1 MNIPMKKF
9 LKISALCLFPILGSG
24 FWFDFNFFDDVFIKE
39 LKNKL
44 NIYNTSFTEEKVYLH
59 FDKPFY
65 KPDDD
70 IWFSAKVLKSTDH
83 SASNISSILHVELL
97 NPRGSV
103 EQKIDI
109 SIENGVAKGD
119 FKLNANAVGGLYKI
133 KAFTNFQKNAG
144 ENTFFEKTV
153 QVQKFI
159 KPKML
164 LTLDFE
170 KKSYTKNDLV
180 MATLKAKNIG
190 NEPITDNEFNY
201 TIQLEGKQILAKTAK
216 TDKDGNAKIMFQLPA
231 KIDKADG
238 LINIIV
244 ENRGIKESISRS
256 VPIVL
261 NNIDMLFFP
270 EGGNLV
276 ENAENRVAFKAM
288 NEFSKAAEV
297 EGVVLDEKN
306 KEVARFSSFYQG
318 MGDFALPRAN
328 EGAFYRV
335 RLTKPASD
343 REYALPQVEKNN
355 YTLHIN
361 NENIQKNQ
369 LNMSFNAP
377 KSGTVHIVA
386 QTRGLVQYTTT
397 IQAREGRNTLE
408 INAKNFP
415 IGVAQITLFDAQK
428 TPKAERIVFV
438 GNANQLNIKLSS
450 NKKTYM
456 PRERVEI
463 SVETTD
469 ENGNA
474 IPTNLSLSVLND
486 KVVSFADDKQ
496 DNLLS
501 YMLLSSD
508 VKGEIDE
515 PSFYFKKDEPKAK
528 KALNY
533 LLMTQGWRRFSW
545 DKVLD
550 KNPVW
555 NVLAEKT
562 KIKGTLRDYYS
573 NNNNKDF
580 KDADIQITLL
590 EMSGQKRIL
599 RKKVAPNGTFEFD
612 NIDSNTPVQLFAHNK
627 NSNKQQYYQIQLEN
641 TGFSNSGYYGND
653 DIDVLELASVSST
666 RRNKRGNRETK
677 ATVNIGRNERI
688 LNTLPSSNANKKE
701 EKESPIREDVE
712 ENVIGDVATDML
724 ENNDETILDLKKS
737 EKMKEANSPVSGKIS
752 RRQPNAGM
760 SKSDYYYRDDAYQ
773 NMPIIINKKVV
784 NNIPFEVLSKENIA
798 SMDTIST
805 ESARKL
811 YGSQIYQ
818 SNDKSLVIT
827 TKNEVTKSNYTMFK
841 SVYLTP
847 NVSPTRE
854 FYAQKVADAQNIERT
869 DFRETLYFNPSLQTD
884 KNGKATFF
892 FFNSDEETTFRVV
905 AEGFAKNGSLG
916 QNDHTFAVQMPF
928 SLDIKIPAYLSGGDT
943 LNLPIV
949 IKNNTENS
957 VKGILGMNT
966 PERFRLLGANAREV
980 SLNAK
985 EVKTEY
991 MKVVVENLA
1000 GTEKLRFNFAGNGAY
1015 DAITQEIEVCAKGF
1029 PVSASFSGDALDKS
1043 FNFNINEPL
1052 AKTIKAELTAYLS
1065 VLSDLTEGMESIFR
1079 EPHGCFEQT
1088 SSSTYPN
1095 ILALNFLQETGDPN
1109 AEIKKKALDYIDKGY
1124 KRLIGFESKSGG
1136 FEIFGGDP
1144 GSERL
1149 TAYGLME
1156 FSDMKK
1162 VYNNVDEKMFLRNKT
1177 WLLSKRNGKGSFTA
1191 NMTSG
1196 YDQKYKEMINAYII
1210 YALSEIGEKNIDLEF
1225 QTAYKEAI
1233 KSEDNYQI
1241 GLMANAAFNLNKKTE
1256 GENLLNIFRKN
1267 LPKQAIG
1274 KLAAQTSMTYS
1285 DGGALQV
1292 EISALLAM
1300 AMQKADNQNVSNGKK
1315 ELYDLM
1321 SYIIQMRQKGGFYST
1336 QATILALKAI
1346 VGYEKFTRKTRENGI
1361 ITVFVNGKE
1370 AGKQA
1375 YQATD
1380 KSKITITGLEKYMQ
1394 EGKQDVRVMFSGVKS
1409 GVPYSVD
1416 VAWNSFTPNS
1426 SKKCKLDINTTIAA
1440 KNINTNQ
1447 TLRLTTTLRNTTNDV
1462 QPTPMAIVGIPAG
1475 LSAQAWQLKE
1485 LQEKGV
1491 FDYYEVR
1498 KNYVVFYYREIRPN
1512 EVKTVNL
1519 DLKADVSGNY
1529 TAPASVA
1536 YLYYASEFKDWQ
1548 AGEKV
1553 SVK

>member
-1 MNIPMKKF
+1 MKKF

-24 FWFDFNFFDDVFIKE
+24 FWFDFNLFDDAFIKE

-44 NIYNTSFTEEKVYLH
+44 NLYNTSFTEEKVYLH

-103 EQKIDI
+103 EQKMDI

-133 KAFTNFQKNAG
+133 KAYTNFQKNAG
-144 ENTFFEKTV
+144 ENTFFEKTL

-180 MATLKAKNIG
+180 MAILKAKNIG

-216 TDKDGNAKIMFQLPA
+216 TDKEGNAKIAFQLPT
-231 KIDKADG
+231 KIEKADG

-318 MGDFALPRAN
+318 MGDFALPKAN
-328 EGAFYRV
+328 EGTFYRV

-369 LNMSFNAP
+369 LNVSFNAP

-386 QTRGLVQYTTT
+386 QTRGLVQYTNT
-397 IQAREGRNTLE
+397 IQAREGKNTLE

-474 IPTNLSLSVLND
+474 IPANLSLSVLND

-515 PSFYFKKDEPKAK
+515 PAFYFKKDEPKAK

-562 KIKGTLRDYYS
+562 QIKGTLRDYYS
-573 NNNNKDF
+573 NNTKDF

-590 EMSGQKRIL
+590 EISGQKRIF
-599 RKKVAPNGTFEFD
+599 RKKVASNGTFEFD
-612 NIDSNTPVQLFAHNK
+612 NIDANVPVQLFAHNK
-627 NSNKQQYYQIQLEN
+627 NGNIQQYYQIELEN
-641 TGFSNSGYYGND
+641 TGFSNRNVDYASRALQGRIAGLQITKEGSGVMRGGND
-653 DIDVLELASVSST
+653 
-666 RRNKRGNRETK
+666 NTK
-677 ATVNIGRNERI
+677 TMNM
-688 LNTLPSSNANKKE
+688 LPSSVAPKVDASPVVVE
-701 EKESPIREDVE
+701 EVE
-712 ENVIGDVATDML
+712 ENVAGDVETEIL
-724 ENNDETILDLKKS
+724 EAPRERDKMIVAKDEAKKG
-737 EKMKEANSPVSGKIS
+737 KRIASGMIS
-752 RRQPNAGM
+752 RETTSDM
-760 SKSDYYYRDDAYQ
+760 SYDDEYN

-805 ESARKL
+805 ENARKL

-841 SVYLTP
+841 SMYLTP
-847 NVSPTRE
+847 SVAPTRE
-854 FYAQKVADAQNIERT
+854 FYAQKVADAQSIERT

-966 PERFRLLGANAREV
+966 PERFRLIGANAREV

-1109 AEIKKKALDYIDKGY
+1109 PAITKKALDYIDKGY

-1162 VYNNVDEKMFLRNKT
+1162 VYNNVDEKMFMRNKT
-1177 WLLSKRNGKGSFTA
+1177 WLLSKRNSKGTFTA

-1196 YDQKYKEMINAYII
+1196 YDQKYKEMINAYIV

-1225 QTAYKEAI
+1225 LTAYKEAV

-1256 GENLLNIFRKN
+1256 GQNLLNIFRKN

-1300 AMQKADNQNVSNGKK
+1300 AMQKANNEGVTNNKK

-1380 KSKITITGLEKYMQ
+1380 KSKITISGLEKYMQ
-1394 EGKQDVRVMFSGVKS
+1394 EGKQDMRVMFSGVKS

-1440 KNINTNQ
+1440 KSINTNQ

-1553 SVK
+1553 SVLK

>member
-1 MNIPMKKF
+1 MKKF

-24 FWFDFNFFDDVFIKE
+24 FLFDFNFFDDPFIKE

-44 NIYNTSFTEEKVYLH
+44 NLYNTSFTEEKVYLH

-103 EQKIDI
+103 EQKVDI

-119 FKLNANAVGGLYKI
+119 FKLNPNAVGGLYKI
-133 KAFTNFQKNAG
+133 KAYTNFQKNAG
-144 ENTFFEKTV
+144 ENTFFEKTL

-297 EGVVLDEKN
+297 EGIVLDEKN

-369 LNMSFNAP
+369 LNVSFNAP

-386 QTRGLVQYTTT
+386 QTRGLVQYTNT

-438 GNANQLNIKLSS
+438 GNANQLNIKISS

-463 SVETTD
+463 SVETTNED
-469 ENGNA
+469 GNA
-474 IPTNLSLSVLND
+474 IPANLSLSVLND

-515 PSFYFKKDEPKAK
+515 PAFYFKKDEPKAK

-562 KIKGTLRDYYS
+562 SIKGTLRDYY
-573 NNNNKDF
+573 NNNNNF

-612 NIDSNTPVQLFAHNK
+612 NIDSNTPIQLFAHNK
-627 NSNKQQYYQIQLEN
+627 NSNKQQYFQIQLEN
-641 TGFSNSGYYGND
+641 TGFSNSGYYEND
-653 DIDVLELASVSST
+653 DMDLESVSISST
-666 RRNKRGNRETK
+666 RRNQRTNREIKSSVDTRK
-677 ATVNIGRNERI
+677 NDRM
-688 LNTLPSSNANKKE
+688 LNTLPSSVAPKNEVMNIPLK
-701 EKESPIREDVE
+701 EDVE
-712 ENVIGDVATDML
+712 ENTVGDA
-724 ENNDETILDLKKS
+724 ETGFLDIES
-737 EKMKEANSPVSGKIS
+737 EKDIVSTDEKKKEVSQLSGKVAGIQINQKQ
-752 RRQPNAGM
+752 RRNGIILRGNR
-760 SKSDYYYRDDAYQ
+760 SVINYSYD
-773 NMPIIINKKVV
+773 NMPMIINKKGVYS
-784 NNIPFEVLSKENIA
+784 IPFEVLSKENIT

-805 ESARKL
+805 ENARKL
-811 YGSQIYQ
+811 YGGYIGQ
-818 SNDKSLVIT
+818 SNNKSLVIT

-847 NVSPTRE
+847 NVAPTRE

-966 PERFRLLGANAREV
+966 PERFRLIGANSREV

-1109 AEIKKKALDYIDKGY
+1109 AEIKKKALEYIDKGY

-1162 VYNNVDEKMFLRNKT
+1162 VYNNVDEKMFVRNKT

-1241 GLMANAAFNLNKKTE
+1241 GLMANAAFNLNKKAE

-1300 AMQKADNQNVSNGKK
+1300 AMQKADNQNVSNSKK

-1394 EGKQDVRVMFSGVKS
+1394 EGKQDVRVMFSNVKS

-1440 KNINTNQ
+1440 KSINTNQ

-1553 SVK
+1553 KVAP

>member
-1 MNIPMKKF
+1 MKKF

-24 FWFDFNFFDDVFIKE
+24 FWFDFNFFDDPFIKE

-44 NIYNTSFTEEKVYLH
+44 NLYNSSFTEEKVYLH

-103 EQKIDI
+103 EQKVDV

-119 FKLNANAVGGLYKI
+119 FKLNPNAVGGLYKI
-133 KAFTNFQKNAG
+133 KAYTNFQKNAG
-144 ENTFFEKTV
+144 ENTFFTKTV

-190 NEPITDNEFNY
+190 NEPITDNQFNY

-318 MGDFALPRAN
+318 MGDFSLPRAN

-369 LNMSFNAP
+369 LNVSFNAP

-386 QTRGLVQYTTT
+386 QTRGLVQYTNT

-469 ENGNA
+469 ENGNS
-474 IPTNLSLSVLND
+474 IPANLSLSVLND

-515 PSFYFKKDEPKAK
+515 PAFYFKKDEPKAK

-562 KIKGTLRDYYS
+562 SIKGKITDYYS
-573 NNNNKDF
+573 NNNNF

-599 RKKVAPNGTFEFD
+599 RKKVTENGTFEFD
-612 NIDSNTPVQLFAHNK
+612 NVDTNTPVQLFAHNK
-627 NSNKQQYYQIQLEN
+627 NGGTQRYYGIILEN
-641 TGFSNSGYYGND
+641 TGFSNNSGYNDGDIIVTTQVARSITRGGNDRTKTMNMLPSSVAPKNEEINVAVVQDVEETVIGDAETGILDAENEELNEVVIMSKDDNKKEKQSSALSGRVSGLKINRSREFKRSRRSDDD
-653 DIDVLELASVSST
+653 DID
-666 RRNKRGNRETK
+666 
-677 ATVNIGRNERI
+677 
-688 LNTLPSSNANKKE
+688 
-701 EKESPIREDVE
+701 
-712 ENVIGDVATDML
+712 
-724 ENNDETILDLKKS
+724 
-737 EKMKEANSPVSGKIS
+737 
-752 RRQPNAGM
+752 
-760 SKSDYYYRDDAYQ
+760 YYQ
-773 NMPIIINKKVV
+773 NMPIIINKKVA
-784 NNIPFEVLSKENIA
+784 NNVPFEALSKENIA

-805 ESARKL
+805 ENARKL

-818 SNDKSLVIT
+818 SNNKSLVIT
-827 TKNEVTKSNYTMFK
+827 TKNEVAKSNYTMFK

-847 NVSPTRE
+847 NIAPTRQ

-966 PERFRLLGANAREV
+966 PERFRLIGANSREV

-1029 PVSASFSGDALDKS
+1029 PVSASFAGDALDKS

-1241 GLMANAAFNLNKKTE
+1241 GLMANAAFNLNKKVE

-1394 EGKQDVRVMFSGVKS
+1394 EGKQDVRVMFSNVKS